1 MTIHAAPAPSSCPR
15 IADSVLHADR
25 VVLREVVGP
34 ARGESPSAPHPS
46 SKTLDLECSQ

>member
-1 MTIHAAPAPSSCPR
+1 
-15 IADSVLHADR
+15 VLGEEGVE
-25 VVLREVVGP
+25 VVEEAFREVVGP